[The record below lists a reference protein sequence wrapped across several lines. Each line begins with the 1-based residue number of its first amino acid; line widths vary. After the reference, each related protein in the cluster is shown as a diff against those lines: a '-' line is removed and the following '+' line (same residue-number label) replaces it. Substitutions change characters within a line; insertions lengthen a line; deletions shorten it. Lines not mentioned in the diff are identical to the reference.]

1 MSHELSPLI
10 AIVSGRI
17 LGRKGPVDA
26 QERGLAGGVRC
37 ASAVL
42 LSAEKSGWTLCLRR
56 GGLGT
61 NLGGFVEKGG
71 FGQRGFSLFFQS

>member
-1 MSHELSPLI
+1 MSHGLVPLI
-10 AIVSGRI
+10 AVVSGRI

-42 LSAEKSGWTLCLRR
+42 LSAEKS
-56 GGLGT
+56 
-61 NLGGFVEKGG
+61 
-71 FGQRGFSLFFQS
+71 